1 MANNPR
7 CDILPF
13 AIAMQDAFFCIL
25 LAEPCSAMMIVENT
39 PLRRIDGPDE
49 LAPTIVF
56 LLSQL
61 SAYVD
66 GQTFIVDGG
75 WTAR

>member
-1 MANNPR
+1 MLQPHLDANT
-7 CDILPF
+7 DY
-13 AIAMQDAFFCIL
+13 
-25 LAEPCSAMMIVENT
+25 EGWIVENT

-56 LLSQL
+56 LLLAL

-66 GQTFIVDGG
+66 GQTFVVDGG